1 MTKIA
6 IHYLKKIALIY
17 MWFLFLPLAYTFK
30 IFAFI
35 ASYFSN
41 LLSIINKKISNF

>member
-6 IHYLKKIALIY
+6 IHNLKKFALVY

-35 ASYFSN
+35 ISSFQK
-41 LLSIINKKISNF
+41 LLNIINKRISNF